1 MKAPVA
7 QAESNKEKW
16 LVLPPSLQLAA
27 WGLTLCVF
35 YLSSTYTEQN
45 GIGLLPR
52 TAVSLWSVKDYRFLH
67 PHPLARHLIRWRVPH
82 SIPELNFKGG
92 TKSYQKMNS
101 FCLNF
106 AENWLGWAN
115 IDIFYPFFLKK
126 IFCLSCV
133 CSEAGWTFSWLWQLY
148 AHFQR
153 IYIQHWGENHELM
166 TYYLLFKI
174 QHSKSKFSNV
184 SSCNPCTL
192 N

>member
-52 TAVSLWSVKDYRFLH
+52 TAVSLRSVKDYRFLH

-115 IDIFYPFFLKK
+115 IDIFYPFLKK
-126 IFCLSCV
+126 KKSFAFLVYVQRQDELLAGCDSSMLISKEYIYNIGVKTTSWWLIIYCL
-133 CSEAGWTFSWLWQLY
+133 
-148 AHFQR
+148 
-153 IYIQHWGENHELM
+153 
-166 TYYLLFKI
+166 
-174 QHSKSKFSNV
+174 KFNTP
-184 SSCNPCTL
+184 NP
-192 N
+192 NSVM